1 VARECF
7 VESML
12 YVAVFERE
20 RGYGGEG
27 RGLVLSGFRD
37 RDGSGLVLVVRCSQ
51 DGIENIL
58 HVLASVN
65 SIFCTYIV
73 DKIIP
78 QSVVVSR
85 HGH

>member
-37 RDGSGLVLVVRCSQ
+37 GDGSGFVLVVRCSQ
-51 DGIENIL
+51 NGIENML
-58 HVLASVN
+58 HVLAPVN
-65 SIFCTYIV
+65 SIFCIV
-73 DKIIP
+73 DKIIL